1 MKKLESCRRRTR
13 AMGRV
18 SFAFA
23 ILITI
28 LFCFDESIGS
38 FTREVSEQ
46 GVKFVDVARSSGL
59 FVMNVNGAAEKKT
72 YIIESTG
79 SGIASF
85 DYNNDG
91 YPDIFIVNG
100 TTLDA
105 AQGAKR
111 PISHLL
117 RNNRDG
123 TFTDVTRGSGLDHSG
138 WGQGVCVG
146 DYDNDGWLDL
156 FVTYY
161 GTNVLYHNNGDG
173 TFSDVTRRSGLTLD
187 HMNYSTGCAFLDYD
201 RDGRLDLFVASYVD
215 FDLNHAPLPGSSSTC
230 RWKSVPVYCG
240 PRGLP
245 VSRSHLFHNKGDGTF
260 ADVSERAGIW
270 NGNQGYG
277 FAVVAA
283 DLWNRGWPDIFV
295 ACDSTPS
302 LLYRNN
308 TDGTFSEVGVTAGV
322 AYSDAGVPQA
332 GMGAAVGDYDNDGYL
347 DIFKTNFVGD
357 ISDLFHSNHDGTF
370 DNLIFQAGGGQNRQF
385 LGLGVGFIDYDNDGW
400 KDIFI
405 ANGHM
410 YPETEA
416 KDPDERYRQRK
427 ILYHNLG
434 NGRFRDVSLESGP
447 GILLKKCS
455 RGVAFADFDNDGNM
469 DVVINN
475 INDFPTLLKNEGG
488 NRNHWIE
495 IKTVGTKSNRAGI
508 GTRVEVVTGGHAQVD
523 EVRSGGSYLSQSD
536 LSLHFGVGRETKID
550 LLDLRWPSGM
560 VDQVRNLAADRVITV
575 KEGVGVI
582 AGSVN
587 SHRP

>member
-1 MKKLESCRRRTR
+1 
-13 AMGRV
+13 MGRV
-18 SFAFA
+18 SFAFTT
-23 ILITI
+23 LITI
-28 LFCFDESIGS
+28 AFWFDESIGS

-105 AQGAKR
+105 AQGAKQ
-111 PISHLL
+111 PTSHLL

-146 DYDNDGWLDL
+146 DYDNDGWQDL

-173 TFSDVTRRSGLTLD
+173 TFSDVTRRSGLALD
-187 HMNYSTGCAFLDYD
+187 HVNYSTGCAFLDYD

-260 ADVSERAGIW
+260 ADVSEHAGIW

-357 ISDLFHSNHDGTF
+357 ISNLFHSNHQGTF
-370 DNLIFQAGGGQNRQF
+370 DNLIFQAGGGQNTQF

-410 YPETEA
+410 YPEIEA
-416 KDPDERYRQRK
+416 KYPDERYRQRK

-560 VDQVRNLAADRVITV
+560 VDQVRNLPADRVITV

>member
-1 MKKLESCRRRTR
+1 
-13 AMGRV
+13 MGRV

-28 LFCFDESIGS
+28 LFCFDESNGS
-38 FTREVSEQ
+38 STREVSEQ

-187 HMNYSTGCAFLDYD
+187 HVNYSTGCAFLDYD

-277 FAVVAA
+277 FAVAAA

-370 DNLIFQAGGGQNRQF
+370 DNLIFRAGGGQNTQF

-410 YPETEA
+410 YPEIEA
-416 KDPDERYRQRK
+416 KYPDERYRQRK

-447 GILLKKCS
+447 GTLLKKCS

-469 DVVINN
+469 DVLINN

-560 VDQVRNLAADRVITV
+560 VDQIRNLAADGVITV
-575 KEGVGVI
+575 KEGVGVV
-582 AGSVN
+582 ARSVN
-587 SHRP
+587 SHHP

>member
-1 MKKLESCRRRTR
+1 MKSLGSHGQHAIGIRR
-13 AMGRV
+13 ALFV
-18 SFAFA
+18 FATLIA
-23 ILITI
+23 IL
-28 LFCFDESIGS
+28 FSFDESIGS
-38 FTREVSEQ
+38 LTREGSEQ
-46 GVKFVDVARSSGL
+46 SVEFIDVARSSGL
-59 FVMNVNGAAEKKT
+59 FVMNVDGAPEKKS

-79 SGIASF
+79 SGIAFF

-100 TTLDA
+100 TTRDA
-105 AQGAKR
+105 AQG
-111 PISHLL
+111 PEQPTSHLF

-173 TFSDVTRRSGLTLD
+173 TFSDVTKSSGLAFD
-187 HMNYSTGCAFLDYD
+187 QVNYSTGCSFLDYD
-201 RDGRLDLFVASYVD
+201 RDGKLDLFVASYAD

-245 VSRSHLFHNKGDGTF
+245 VARSHLFHNNGGGTF

-270 NGNQGYG
+270 KGNQGYG

-283 DLWNRGWPDIFV
+283 DFRNRGWPDIFV
-295 ACDSTPS
+295 ASDSTPS

-308 TDGTFSEVGVTAGV
+308 EDGTFTEIGVPAGV

-332 GMGAAVGDYDNDGYL
+332 GMGAAAGDYDNDGYL
-347 DIFKTNFVGD
+347 DLFKTNFIGD
-357 ISDLFHSNHDGTF
+357 ISDLFHNNHDGTF

-400 KDIFI
+400 KDLFI

-410 YPETEA
+410 YP
-416 KDPDERYRQRK
+416 K
-427 ILYHNLG
+427 
-434 NGRFRDVSLESGP
+434 
-447 GILLKKCS
+447 
-455 RGVAFADFDNDGNM
+455 
-469 DVVINN
+469 
-475 INDFPTLLKNEGG
+475 
-488 NRNHWIE
+488 
-495 IKTVGTKSNRAGI
+495 
-508 GTRVEVVTGGHAQVD
+508 
-523 EVRSGGSYLSQSD
+523 
-536 LSLHFGVGRETKID
+536 
-550 LLDLRWPSGM
+550 
-560 VDQVRNLAADRVITV
+560 
-575 KEGVGVI
+575 
-582 AGSVN
+582 
-587 SHRP
+587 